1 MFDKILLATDLSPAW
16 DEIIACAGEFKV
28 LGARELIL
36 AHVITVKFLGG
47 MEAKLLAEAEPRLAA
62 QKEKLTAQGF
72 QVATEVVTG
81 LPGYALH
88 EVARRHGAQLLVVGP
103 QKTSRWQERLLGSVT
118 GAVLHRAEI
127 PILLLKARIT
137 AGMPEGTCRLK
148 ATELLRH
155 LLFPTDFSETAQLA
169 LTVLQELGPRGV
181 AKVSLLHALD
191 VPGGFE
197 YPPGFQELAVAQA
210 EGQLAE
216 WAGKLRQA
224 GIPEVQTVFDAGR
237 PLPAILRA
245 LETEDISLILMGTQ
259 GKGFLKELFLGSV
272 AHNVARL
279 APCPVLLIPPARR

>member
-36 AHVITVKFLGG
+36 VHVITVKFLGG

-62 QKEKLTAQGF
+62 QKEKLAAQGF

-81 LPGYALH
+81 LPGYVLYD
-88 EVARRHGAQLLVVGP
+88 VARQYGAKLLVVGP

-137 AGMPEGTCRLK
+137 AEMPEGTCRLQ

-155 LLFPTDFSETAQLA
+155 VLFPTDFSETAQGA
-169 LTVLQELGPRGV
+169 LEVLQELGPRGV

-210 EGQLAE
+210 EGQLAD

-224 GIPEVQTVFDAGR
+224 GIPEVQTIFDPGR

-279 APCPVLLIPPARR
+279 APCPVLLIPPAQR

>member
-16 DEIIACAGEFKV
+16 DEIIACAGEFKA
-28 LGARELIL
+28 LGARELL
-36 AHVITVKFLGG
+36 LVHVITVKFLGG

-62 QKEKLTAQGF
+62 QKEKLVAQGF

-81 LPGYALH
+81 LPGYVLYD
-88 EVARRHGAQLLVVGP
+88 VARQYGAKLLVVGP

-118 GAVLHRAEI
+118 GAVLHRAEL

-137 AGMPEGTCRLK
+137 EEMPEGTCRLK

-155 LLFPTDFSETAQLA
+155 LLFPTDFSETAQGA
-169 LTVLQELGPRGV
+169 LEVLQELGPRGV

-210 EGQLAE
+210 EGQLAD

-224 GIPEVQTVFDAGR
+224 GIPEVQTVFDPGR

>member
-1 MFDKILLATDLSPAW
+1 MFEKILLATDLSPAW
-16 DEIIACAGEFKV
+16 DEIIACAGELRV

-47 MEAKLLAEAEPRLAA
+47 MEAKLLSEAEPRLAA

-72 QVATEVVTG
+72 QVHTEVVTG
-81 LPGYALH
+81 LPGYVLYD
-88 EVARRHGAQLLVVGP
+88 VARHYGAQLLVVGP

-118 GAVLHRAEI
+118 GAVLHHAEL

-137 AGMPEGTCRLK
+137 AEMPEGTCRLQ

-155 LLFPTDFSETAQLA
+155 LLFPTDFSDTARGA
-169 LTVLQELGPRGV
+169 LEVLMELGPRGV

-210 EGQLAE
+210 QGQLEE
-216 WAGKLRQA
+216 WAARLQQA
-224 GIPEVQTVFDAGR
+224 GIPLVSQVFDPGR
-237 PLPAILRA
+237 PLPAILRV
-245 LETEDISLILMGTQ
+245 LEREDISLILMGTQ